1 MSDISDL
8 SVELNFT
15 AKELEEIMSQL
26 QQASELIKVYKTEIM
41 GKIDQSS
48 TGDAVRDRF
57 NNAEGEIKLAIRY
70 AQQASDRVFFLSKEL
85 LEN

>member
-26 QQASELIKVYKTEIM
+26 QQASELIKVYKSEIM

-48 TGDAVRDRF
+48 TGDLVKDRF
-57 NNAEGEIKLAIRY
+57 NNAEGEIEIAIKY
-70 AQQASDRVFFLSKEL
+70 AQQASDRVFFLSKQL